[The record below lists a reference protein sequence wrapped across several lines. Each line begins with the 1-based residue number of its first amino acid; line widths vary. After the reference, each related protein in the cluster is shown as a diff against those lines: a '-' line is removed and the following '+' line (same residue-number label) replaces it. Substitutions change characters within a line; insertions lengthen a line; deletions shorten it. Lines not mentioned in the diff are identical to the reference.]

1 MVPCLLLLLGLTATD
16 GMYKLSDGG
25 AATAEAATASA
36 TAANM
41 PQITPHIKQLIKRN
55 TTYTEHTNNPNFHFA
70 VDWSSGGV
78 ATTLPI
84 GNFSVCKLEA
94 VIYPPDVRQLR
105 HQFGSISS
113 AFSAPTHPMLSV

>member
-16 GMYKLSDGG
+16 DMYKLSDGG
-25 AATAEAATASA
+25 AA
-36 TAANM
+36 AANM
-41 PQITPHIKQLIKRN
+41 PQITPHIKRN
-55 TTYTEHTNNPNFHFA
+55 TTYTEHTNNPNFNFA

-94 VIYPPDVRQLR
+94 VVYPPDVRQLR

>member
-16 GMYKLSDGG
+16 DMYKLSDGG
-25 AATAEAATASA
+25 ATTAEAATASA

-41 PQITPHIKQLIKRN
+41 PQITPHIKRN
-55 TTYTEHTNNPNFHFA
+55 TTYTEHTNPNFHFA